1 MKLASIRL
9 VTNELERLAAFYT
22 LLTGVPATRLAP
34 EFAEIRVEGAVL
46 AISTE
51 RLIKQFNAGSAIAAA
66 NRSALLEFQVDDVD
80 ALRATLSNIVSDW
93 VQEPTTMPWGKRSM
107 LFRDPDGNMLNVFAP
122 PKAAT

>member
-9 VTNELERLAAFYT
+9 VTNDLERLAAFYT

-80 ALRATLSNIVSDW
+80 EVRARLEDAPLDYAMEPSN
-93 VQEPTTMPWGKRSM
+93 MPWGNRSM
-107 LFRDPDGNMLNVFAP
+107 LLRDPDGNVVNVFARP
-122 PKAAT
+122 RA